1 MAGMRKTTKKNIAG
15 LAALLLAVNGA
26 LPLPAMAEETVPS
39 ELQTEEYHIQDYPDL
54 TSRRILLEDV
64 GSGQV
69 LLDQGAD
76 EQMYPASLTKMMT
89 EIIAI
94 ENLPDLNRTITMT
107 DVMWAGLLE
116 ADASVAGFWPGQT
129 PTVWDL
135 LCGCALPS
143 GADAVNALAIT
154 VSGSVDAFVDLM
166 NEKAQ
171 EIGMS
176 HTRFSNPTGLHD
188 DNHYTT
194 ARDMLVLLNY
204 CLQNETFVK
213 LISLHSYTAT
223 TGLEMISSLWGALE
237 NVTVPGMIGG
247 KTGFTEEAG
256 RCLASAAELNGMK
269 LIMVTGGSEGIGHIA
284 DAYDMYSWL
293 NDSIARTDVIHAG
306 DTLAN
311 VQVLDASETQ
321 LVFTASE
328 DIAMDLPKD
337 AVITIDSSVDAVT
350 APVEENAVIGTVEI
364 KAGDTVIASGSL
376 SVPHRIRR
384 SIFRYLGRRMQ
395 EHKGVTALVLILIAV
410 LVFMEH
416 QRRETIRR
424 RKRRRKKKKKTNGK
438 P

>member
-1 MAGMRKTTKKNIAG
+1 MARMHKTTKKNIAG
-15 LAALLLAVNGA
+15 LSALLLGLSCAV
-26 LPLPAMAEETVPS
+26 PLPSLAEEAIPV
-39 ELQTEEYHIQDYPDL
+39 ELETIEYHIQGYPDL
-54 TSRRILLEDV
+54 TSQRILLEDTD
-64 GSGQV
+64 SGQV
-69 LLDQGAD
+69 LLEQGAD
-76 EQMYPASLTKMMT
+76 EQMYPASMTKLMT

-94 ENLPDLNRTITMT
+94 ENLPDLNQTITMT
-107 DVMWAGLLE
+107 DEMWAGLLE

-143 GADAVNALAIT
+143 GADAVNALAVT
-154 VSGSVDAFVDLM
+154 VSGSVGAFVDLM
-166 NEKAQ
+166 NQKAQ

-176 HTRFSNPTGLHD
+176 HTHFMNPTGLHD

-204 CLQNETFVK
+204 CLENDTFVK
-213 LISLHSYTAT
+213 LIGLHSYTAT

-284 DAYDMYSWL
+284 DAYDMYNWL

-306 DTLAN
+306 DTLATVN
-311 VQVLDASETQ
+311 ALDASEAE
-321 LVFTASE
+321 LVFTADK
-328 DIAMDLPKD
+328 DISMDLPVN
-337 AVITIDSSVDAVT
+337 AEITVNSSVDTIT

-364 KAGDTVIASGSL
+364 LAGDTVIASGNL
-376 SVPHRIRR
+376 TVPHRIRR
-384 SIFRYLGRRMQ
+384 NILRYVGRRMK
-395 EHKGVTALVLILIAV
+395 EHKGITAVVLILLIV
-410 LVFMEH
+410 LIFMEH
-416 QRRETIRR
+416 QRREKIRR
-424 RKRRRKKKKKTNGK
+424 RKRRRKKKKAD
-438 P
+438 